1 MLRNVRKIILRIFF
15 DIRLCGMYDIY
26 IVTLLHHARST
37 QRIANIM
44 RCLKQLCM
52 LLISISTILLLVNA
66 SAAQLPSKTEEETLG
81 SELEEESG
89 EEEEE
94 SEPSSSTVLANL
106 PLEGKVVF
114 LDPGHGIG
122 AVGGG
127 YYEGYIEHVY
137 DLVLAKA
144 LKENLQSLGAT
155 VVMTRTNAENVEN
168 LVRMSFINK
177 YALGILKAAR
187 IAALEKT
194 EGDARTKLI
203 GEITEISYLEKTMQA
218 VIDDPS
224 LAEIYFNS
232 PYDYTYSKEI
242 HPSLKKIFEYEDD
255 PLLYDNLLILSIH
268 TNATPGP
275 IDTSVNGTVTY
286 YLTNDWADSQRYF
299 TEYAN
304 VTKSKLIAKLLA
316 EAVSSAGGFQNNGA
330 YVNDFF
336 MLRESNLP
344 AVLVEVAYH
353 TNEEDRRKITD
364 SYYQEL
370 IAKGMA
376 AAVLEYFKQISQDK
390 AGNSIFSGDV
400 LDGSRSA

>member
-1 MLRNVRKIILRIFF
+1 
-15 DIRLCGMYDIY
+15 
-26 IVTLLHHARST
+26 
-37 QRIANIM
+37 M
-44 RCLKQLCM
+44 RRLKQLCM
-52 LLISISTILLLVNA
+52 LMISISTILLLVNA
-66 SAAQLPSKTEEETLG
+66 SAAQLPKTEQVAPG
-81 SELEEESG
+81 SEMGEDLGQEEEK
-89 EEEEE
+89 
-94 SEPSSSTVLANL
+94 SEPSSSPVLATL

-127 YYEGYIEHVY
+127 YYEGYVEHVY
-137 DLVLAKA
+137 DLILAKA
-144 LKENLQSLGAT
+144 LKEHLQSLGAT
-155 VVMTRTNAENVEN
+155 VVMTRTDAENVEN

-177 YALGILKAAR
+177 YALGIVKAAR

-194 EGDARTKLI
+194 EGDARTNLI
-203 GEITEISYLEKTMQA
+203 AEITEIIYLEKTMQD
-218 VIDDPS
+218 VIDDSS

-242 HPSLKKIFEYEDD
+242 HPSLEKIFEYEDD
-255 PLLYDNLLILSIH
+255 PLLYDNMLILSIH

-286 YLTNDWADSQRYF
+286 YLTNDWADSRRYF
-299 TEYAN
+299 TKYAN
-304 VTKSKLIAKLLA
+304 VTKSKLAAELLA

-353 TNEEDRRKITD
+353 TNEGDRRKITD
-364 SYYQEL
+364 PYYQES
-370 IAKGMA
+370 IAKAMA
-376 AAVLEYFKQISQDK
+376 AAVLEYLKQISQDK

-400 LDGSRSA
+400 LDGSRFAYS